1 MPTNTSHGSGV
12 SPSGRR
18 NDAMAIRATPWLPR
32 ASDSRPTGTLRAR
45 GVQAEQ
51 EHPKQPQ
58 GPSIKDEPRERSVP
72 VGQTKRRHGHQGN
85 ALVASRFRFAPDGDT
100 ALPGR
105 PGRSRAPGEAPIS
118 TNPMSNMSH
127 GSGVSPSGRR
137 NDAMAIRAAP
147 WLPRAS
153 DSRPTGT
160 LHARGVQ
167 ADPKTPRRGAPQ
179 YRTATSVSPCG
190 GAVMPA
196 SLRGAPSSSARNDS
210 VSRRPRP
217 HSSMVPT
224 TTRTM

>member
-118 TNPMSNMSH
+118 TNPHVQHEPRERSVPVGQTKRRH
-127 GSGVSPSGRR
+127 GHQGSALVASRFRFAPDGDTARPGRPR
-137 NDAMAIRAAP
+137 GPQDAP
-147 WLPRAS
+147 
-153 DSRPTGT
+153 
-160 LHARGVQ
+160 AR
-167 ADPKTPRRGAPQ
+167 APQ

-224 TTRTM
+224 STRTM